1 MVHLVFVES
10 TRPGIRALEVAKRL
24 GHRVTFVTAHQ
35 MDWLFGD
42 ADKANLRR
50 HADHLLEISDTHD
63 PDVLTAAL
71 RDHAARYPVDA
82 VLSVLHQFVEPSAIA
97 AARLGV
103 RGVSA
108 DGVRRARDK
117 ARCRD
122 ILRDRG
128 IPSVRY
134 RLVRSADEALD
145 ALVEIGY
152 PAILKPTT
160 GVGKVLTTMVHD
172 RDEVKE
178 HFAQA
183 GRNYDGLRS
192 GVKEEIT
199 LEFVL
204 EEFAQGPLYS
214 LELGVSTHGDYSPF
228 AVLKRKVGRHNP
240 VLELGSTIP
249 GDLSDAQ
256 YNAAADYLIDVVK
269 AVGLDVGVF
278 HLEFIYTEGGPR
290 LVEVNPRIA
299 GGAIP
304 DLIRTATGQDLFE
317 YLIRIY
323 AGEPIATR
331 RFSCSGATSHTF
343 IAAYEDCVVRSDLPA
358 NWFDPFKAR
367 IASGSVD
374 VAAGQTLRKMDGN
387 YDLYG
392 VVRVTAADYAAAV
405 ATTEQLR
412 REVEAQLGVKLVE
425 VID

>member
-71 RDHAARYPVDA
+71 RDHAARYPIDA

-172 RDEVKE
+172 RDEV
-178 HFAQA
+178 
-183 GRNYDGLRS
+183 
-192 GVKEEIT
+192 
-199 LEFVL
+199 
-204 EEFAQGPLYS
+204 
-214 LELGVSTHGDYSPF
+214 
-228 AVLKRKVGRHNP
+228 
-240 VLELGSTIP
+240 
-249 GDLSDAQ
+249 
-256 YNAAADYLIDVVK
+256 
-269 AVGLDVGVF
+269 
-278 HLEFIYTEGGPR
+278 
-290 LVEVNPRIA
+290 
-299 GGAIP
+299 
-304 DLIRTATGQDLFE
+304 
-317 YLIRIY
+317 
-323 AGEPIATR
+323 
-331 RFSCSGATSHTF
+331 
-343 IAAYEDCVVRSDLPA
+343 
-358 NWFDPFKAR
+358 
-367 IASGSVD
+367 
-374 VAAGQTLRKMDGN
+374 
-387 YDLYG
+387 
-392 VVRVTAADYAAAV
+392 
-405 ATTEQLR
+405 
-412 REVEAQLGVKLVE
+412 
-425 VID
+425 